1 MLKRVKG
8 TTTLPYDPRMEET
21 AVTKEETSV
30 DPIGYSPK
38 WSKKETTEKYA
49 YLNILGNPLTTRKRN
64 SGDKLFND
72 QFDFYYQLMDQ
83 AENMVEFQIY
93 YETMVKFLNKYDCI

>member
-1 MLKRVKG
+1 MLKRVKRN
-8 TTTLPYDPRMEET
+8 TLPDYQMEET
-21 AVTKEETSV
+21 AVTKEENL
-30 DPIGYSPK
+30 DPVVYNPK

-72 QFDFYYQLMDQ
+72 QFDFYYQLMDH
-83 AENMVEFQIY
+83 AENMIEFQIY
-93 YETMVKFLNKYDCI
+93 YETMIRFLNKYDCI